1 MPVWVYLFVGVCL
14 CDKCF
19 LRVLLVLYAMLYLS
33 FLKDDAILCVFE
45 LWYVSVMYL
54 LLWDCCGCVF
64 VLVCVI
70 LFSMVFIISGGYPF
84 SCAMYLMVFS
94 SLL

>member
-1 MPVWVYLFVGVCL
+1 MPVWVYLIVGVFL
-14 CDKCF
+14 CDRCF
-19 LRVLLVLYAMLYLS
+19 LKVLLVLYAMLYLS
-33 FLKDDAILCVFE
+33 FLKDDAILGVFE

-54 LLWDCCGCVF
+54 FLLECCGCVF
-64 VLVCVI
+64 VFVCVI
-70 LFSMVFIISGGYPF
+70 LFSMVFIASGGYPF